1 MKAFAWSIVKKS
13 QRPKWLNAETGPGD
27 KWHSNFKKSN
37 NVTNRK
43 PNNILLIMV
52 DPRMANIAVYKQH
65 VNLLEKITNDLEPD
79 KED

>member
-1 MKAFAWSIVKKS
+1 
-13 QRPKWLNAETGPGD
+13 
-27 KWHSNFKKSN
+27 
-37 NVTNRK
+37 
-43 PNNILLIMV
+43 MV